1 MFNQD
6 KHLLL
11 KLSNIAIQAGIKI
24 MEFYETD
31 FKVEKKKDNTP
42 ITKADLAS
50 NSIIINELKKID
62 KNIPILTEESIIE
75 WNERKQWEKYWLV
88 DPLDGTKEFINN
100 NGEFSVNIAMIENNN
115 SVLGIIYAPAK
126 SLLYFAQKNFG
137 AFKISSSSLLNN
149 LDNAKLIKTSKRNI
163 KDNIRVISSRS
174 HSNNYLDSWVKKNFY
189 KYELI
194 SKGSSLK
201 FCEIAEGN
209 AEIYPRFGP
218 TSEWDIAAGH
228 VIIEAAGGK
237 LKDLN
242 GNRIFYNIKESLINS
257 DFIASN
263 GMDLV

>member
-1 MFNQD
+1 MLDQD

-42 ITKADLAS
+42 ITKADLAA
-50 NSIIINELKKID
+50 NSIIIEELKKID
-62 KNIPILTEESIIE
+62 ENIPILSEESLVE

-88 DPLDGTKEFINN
+88 DPLDGTKEFINK
-100 NGEFSVNIAMIENNN
+100 NGEFSVNIAMIEKNN

-126 SLLYFAQKNFG
+126 SLLYFAKKNYG

-149 LDNAKLIKTSKRNI
+149 LNDATSITASNLRI
-163 KDNIRVISSRS
+163 KDDIRIISSRS
-174 HSNNYLDSWVKKNFY
+174 HSNNYFDSWVKKNFY
-189 KYELI
+189 KYQLI

-209 AEIYPRFGP
+209 AEIYPRFGS

-228 VIIEAAGGK
+228 IILEEAGGK
-237 LKDLN
+237 IIDMN
-242 GNRIFYNIKESLINS
+242 GNRIFYNTKENLINS
-257 DFIASN
+257 NFIASN
-263 GMDLV
+263 GIDLI